1 MISEAELYA
10 YALYGAKKAHAYN
23 ENLLHAAE
31 RDNTPNLIQAYR
43 EKAEKIENIIKELKN
58 KRGDF
63 EEVVYL
69 P

>member
-31 RDNTPNLIQAYR
+31 RDNTPNLI
-43 EKAEKIENIIKELKN
+43 
-58 KRGDF
+58 
-63 EEVVYL
+63 
-69 P
+69 

>member
-10 YALYGAKKAHAYN
+10 YALYGARKAQSHN

-31 RDNTPNLIQAYR
+31 RDNTPNLIQFYR
-43 EKAEKIENIIKELKN
+43 EKIENIIKELKN

-63 EEVVYL
+63 EEVVFL